1 MVQASDNL
9 SRITGTIRSR
19 RPHPTLEGYDL
30 VDLALERSE
39 AAEGKADLLASQ
51 RGRNI
56 ELAVRRE
63 LLGAAGPGATLECR
77 AKRTPAGAMCEARPK
92 PGDFGITAEGD

>member
-9 SRITGTIRSR
+9 SRIKGTIRSR
-19 RPHPTLEGYDL
+19 RPHSTLEGYDL

-39 AAEGKADLLASQ
+39 AVAGKADLLASQ
-51 RGRNI
+51 HGHTI
-56 ELAVRRE
+56 EVAVRRE

-77 AKRTPAGAMCEARPK
+77 AKRTPGGAMCEARPK
-92 PGDFGITAEGD
+92 AGDFAITA